1 MFLCFYGVS
10 HIIDLC
16 LFLNRC
22 LFQVYTTKRVLPK
35 KQRLM
40 EEGEEEEPDRKRVK
54 TEVADTVE
62 VKLESHPQV
71 HKVDMF

>member
-10 HIIDLC
+10 HIIDLS

-35 KQRLM
+35 KQRLK

-54 TEVADTVE
+54 TEVADTVV